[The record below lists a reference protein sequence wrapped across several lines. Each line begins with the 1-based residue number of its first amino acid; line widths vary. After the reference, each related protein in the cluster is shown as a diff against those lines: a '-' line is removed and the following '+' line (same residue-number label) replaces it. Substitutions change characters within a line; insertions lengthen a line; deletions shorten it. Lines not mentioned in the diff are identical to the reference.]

1 MSGSAEQFGKYILLE
16 KLASGGMAEVY
27 LALSTGA
34 GGVSKFLAIKRILPQ
49 YSENQEFIE
58 MFKEEAKIA
67 VNLNH
72 SNVTS
77 IYDFG
82 IERHQFF
89 LVMEYVE
96 GRNLRQTIN
105 EIKKN
110 NIQIS
115 VENAV
120 YIAKETAAGLDHAH
134 RCIDGTTGR
143 PLNITH
149 RDMSPQNV
157 MVSFEGEVKV
167 IDFGIA
173 KAETQMDSTRAG
185 TLKGK
190 FGYMSPEQA
199 DGQTIDLRTDI
210 FSLGIVLWEMLAS
223 DRLFAA
229 QNEAAILRK
238 IRECHI
244 PSIRKIN
251 PSVSPELERIINK
264 ALARDKSLRYQT
276 AAAMHRDL
284 SRYLNTEFPEFSPQ
298 DFSVFVKNLFAQHY
312 TETKKRL
319 VEYARMKSEMVEAT
333 QVTKTQTR
341 TNNSRTGRER
351 DRDRDR
357 DDDDKKEFP
366 TGIRSMTTDAKI
378 SLDKFKK
385 DHVPTLE
392 RRADTPLMDNMPPGR
407 SRSPSQNTNATRG
420 STHLTKSSR
429 SISSKTHSSSTRRSI
444 TRAAFEDETDDF
456 GTWVLRALIIIC
468 IIGGGY
474 LYLNKSKNENQGA
487 NTGSSG
493 SNVGT
498 PPKNAEQNVDQ
509 ASKVNYITVIDSNPS
524 SAKIFIDGKE
534 IGAYT
539 PHRATLEGHKEFHLA
554 LKKDGY
560 VTYETVKKLTE
571 NATTIRT
578 TLQPLPR
585 SAYIN
590 IAVVNGGA
598 KPIIEVNGQRLSEKL
613 PVQNYAIPA
622 NTRVSVKAYNPF
634 SKLAAEE
641 QVYLEAQQRKT
652 VELVLQ
658 PKGRKPSKKP
668 SQKK

>member
-16 KLASGGMAEVY
+16 KLAAGGMAEVY

-82 IERHQFF
+82 VERSQFF

-105 EIKKN
+105 ELKKS
-110 NIQIS
+110 NIQITI
-115 VENAV
+115 ENAV
-120 YIAKETAAGLDHAH
+120 YVAKETAAGLDHAH

-210 FSLGIVLWEMLAS
+210 FSLGIVLWEMLAN

-298 DFSVFVKNLFAQHY
+298 DFSVFVKNLFAQYY

-319 VEYARMKSEMVEAT
+319 VDYARMKAELVEAT

-341 TNNSRTGRER
+341 TNNSKTG
-351 DRDRDR
+351 R
-357 DDDDKKEFP
+357 DDDKEYP
-366 TGIRSMTTDAKI
+366 TGIRSTNPDAKI
-378 SLDKFKK
+378 NLNQLKRSQLPSLDG
-385 DHVPTLE
+385 HRSGVPTIDGL
-392 RRADTPLMDNMPPGR
+392 PPAR
-407 SRSPSQNTNATRG
+407 SSSVSRSLGQGTSATRV
-420 STHLTKSSR
+420 TKSSR
-429 SISSKTHSSSTRRSI
+429 SISSRTQSSSTRKSI

-456 GTWVLRALIIIC
+456 GTWLLRALIIIC

-474 LYLNKSKNENQGA
+474 LYLNKNKGDGEAKMNS
-487 NTGSSG
+487 TGKLSQ
-493 SNVGT
+493 
-498 PPKNAEQNVDQ
+498 KVDQ
-509 ASKVNYITVIDSNPS
+509 SSKVEYITVIDSTPGA
-524 SAKIFIDGKE
+524 AKIFIDGKD

-539 PHRATLEGHKEFHLA
+539 PHRATIEGHKEFHLA

-560 VTYETVKKLTE
+560 VTYEAVKKLAE
-571 NATTIRT
+571 NATTIRA

-590 IAVVNGGA
+590 INVVNGGA
-598 KPIIEVNGQRLSEKL
+598 KPIVEVNGMRLVERM

-634 SKLAAEE
+634 SKLQAEE
-641 QVYLEAQQRKT
+641 TVLLDAQQRKT
-652 VELVLQ
+652 VELVLKAK
-658 PKGRKPSKKP
+658 PRKPSNNSVPKP
-668 SQKK
+668 KNKR